1 MRQGWLR
8 GMMGIM
14 ALFQKRPIVEN
25 VAPLYT
31 LGSNKTLLIIGLGNV
46 GSEYAQTRHNVGFM
60 ALDAFA
66 EANDFSAW
74 VNKKDLKAEMTQA
87 TLGDTRVILAKP
99 TTFMNNSGE
108 AVQAIANFY
117 KIAVQDIIVVH
128 DELDIDFGQIRCRI
142 GGGAAGNNGVKSL
155 IQHGLNETGRVRIG
169 IGPKA
174 HPDMDSADYV
184 LQKFSSEQSERL
196 KALTREVTAILTE
209 TIYGG
214 GQLPHDTRSF

>member
-1 MRQGWLR
+1 
-8 GMMGIM
+8 M
-14 ALFQKRPIVEN
+14 ALFQKRPIVES

-46 GSEYAQTRHNVGFM
+46 GAEYAQTRHNVGFM

-66 EANDFSAW
+66 EANDFPAW

-99 TTFMNNSGE
+99 TTFMNSSGE

-117 KIAVQDIIVVH
+117 KIAAQNIIVVH
-128 DELDIDFGQIRCRI
+128 DELDIDFGQIRCRV

-155 IQHGLNETGRVRIG
+155 IQHGYGETGRVRVG
-169 IGPKA
+169 IGPKL

-184 LQKFSSEQSERL
+184 LQKFSTEQSEQL

-209 TIYGG
+209 TIYGD